1 LGTARLA
8 SVDVLRAIAA
18 LSVLVY
24 HVIYLG
30 PWPDFPRGLGSWF
43 HHGWIGVDLFLL
55 ISGYATS
62 RVLLR
67 ANNDH
72 GAGAAKSYWLV
83 RATRIFPLYW
93 FSSFI
98 FLLLIDNSAING
110 PDKIFQI
117 LTHVFLLHGWFPSAA
132 SSINGVTWTLTLE
145 LMLYL
150 FGFWLL
156 WRQKRN
162 FLRIGAALFFGI
174 WLYRAAVHYYS
185 LANLQIHYLTLP
197 FGACDGFFLGLCIA
211 VMENRGS
218 AWLHNSTSLGRASFL
233 IFSLVWLFS
242 FMWILENYH
251 DAYWQIWVFPI
262 FFRSGL
268 ALAFALILIAVL
280 RYEHTATPVD
290 FKQFWA
296 WRVLSKFGLWSYGI
310 YLWHPMVIQLLR
322 SEISDPLALL
332 ISVLG
337 LTTLAGCL
345 SYYCLE
351 LPMLR
356 WAKNVR
362 FADNRQKYGQL

>member
-98 FLLLIDNSAING
+98 FLLLIDNTAING

-145 LMLYL
+145 LMLYAL
-150 FGFWLL
+150 GFWLL
-156 WRQKRN
+156 WRRRQN
-162 FLRIGAALFFGI
+162 LLITGVGLFLGA
-174 WLYRAAVHYYS
+174 WLYRAAVHYY
-185 LANLQIHYLTLP
+185 LPANLQVHYLTLP
-197 FGACDGFFLGLCIA
+197 FGACDGFFLGLSIA
-211 VMENRGS
+211 VIENRGS
-218 AWLHNSTSLGRASFL
+218 SWLKNSTWIGRASVL
-233 IFSLVWLFS
+233 IFSLAWLFALMS
-242 FMWILENYH
+242 ILETYH
-251 DAYWQIWVFPI
+251 DEYWRTWFFPI
-262 FFRSGL
+262 FFRS
-268 ALAFALILIAVL
+268 ALASAFAFLLFAVL
-280 RYEHTATPVD
+280 RYEHTQFDKTP
-290 FKQFWA
+290 KLWI
-296 WRVLSKFGLWSYGI
+296 WRALSKLGLWSYGI

-322 SEISDPLALL
+322 SEISHPLALL

-356 WAKNVR
+356 WAKNIR
-362 FADNRQKYGQL
+362 FADYSQKDFR